1 MTTSSE
7 LQWIGIDVSQATL
20 DVASRP
26 GGEHWQ
32 VDNTESGWQ
41 ILVSQL
47 QVLPVALVVVE
58 STGGLERSV
67 VQVLHNHEFAV
78 AVLNPKRVRDFAKA
92 TGRLAKT
99 DRIDAQVL
107 AHFAQALQPNPTPLA
122 SQDEQALSDLV
133 KRRQQLVEMLNGE
146 KRRLHTVRTRT
157 GRADIETHIEWLKGR
172 LKTID
177 QEIDELRQ
185 RDEDWQQRYEVLTSV
200 PGVGRVVATTLL
212 AALPE
217 LGKLSSKQLAGLV
230 GVAPLNRD
238 SGQFRGKRQ
247 IVGGRAGVRSAL
259 YMAALVAV
267 HHNPVLAE
275 FYQRLLRA
283 GKVKKVALIAC
294 VHKLLTILNAMVKGR
309 TCWSPPQRQD
319 STPVPLADTMG

>member
-20 DVASRP
+20 DIASRP

-41 ILVSQL
+41 SLVKQL
-47 QVLPVALVVVE
+47 QAFPVALVVVE

-78 AVLNPKRVRDFAKA
+78 ALLNPKRVRDFAKA

-107 AHFAQALQPNPTPLA
+107 AHFAQALQPNPTPMV

-185 RDEDWQQRYEVLTSV
+185 HDEDWQQRYEVLTSV

-217 LGKLSSKQLAGLV
+217 LGQLGSKQLAGLV

-267 HHNPVLAE
+267 HHNPVLAD
-275 FYQRLLRA
+275 FYQRLLKA

-294 VHKLLTILNAMVKGR
+294 VHKLLTILNAMVKR
-309 TCWSPPQRQD
+309 QTCWSPPQRQD
-319 STPVPLADTMG
+319 STPTPLAGTMG